1 MKLETKRKIR
11 RWVCRRLG
19 LPETE
24 MDAVTV
30 PYPTYVYYNKP
41 VTLCAQGAFQKSLK
55 EAVEL
60 EDIMKKRL
68 ASVLAE
74 TMIEDGYCGVDVD
87 DSKANPEL
95 RLMTVQVMVVP
106 WEE

>member
-11 RWVCRRLG
+11 RWVCDRLG
-19 LPETE
+19 MPETE
-24 MDAVTV
+24 TV

-87 DSKANPEL
+87 DSEANAEL
-95 RLMTVQVMVVP
+95 RIMTVQVMVVP

>member
-11 RWVCRRLG
+11 RWVCDWLG

-24 MDAVTV
+24 TV

-41 VTLCAQGAFQKSLK
+41 VTLCAQGAFHKSVK

-60 EDIMKKRL
+60 EDITKKRL

-87 DSKANPEL
+87 DSEANPEL
-95 RLMTVQVMVVP
+95 RIMTVQVLVVP

>member
-11 RWVCRRLG
+11 RWVCDWLG
-19 LPETE
+19 MPETE
-24 MDAVTV
+24 PV

-55 EAVEL
+55 KAVEL

-87 DSKANPEL
+87 DSEANAEL
-95 RLMTVQVMVVP
+95 RIMTVQVLVVP